1 MVVCHFCSQDLDFTS
16 PKLNTPRNLFRC
28 CLVFTEGFEISL
40 QHPKHNIGRTL
51 MYQERESSATN
62 PTWGLNVISP
72 KAFYDYQ
79 TCVTVNAS
87 KSFQCF

>member
-1 MVVCHFCSQDLDFTS
+1 
-16 PKLNTPRNLFRC
+16 
-28 CLVFTEGFEISL
+28 
-40 QHPKHNIGRTL
+40 
-51 MYQERESSATN
+51 MYQDRESSATN